1 MPKVDPKGEVANPIR
16 AKLAQELSRPFTVIV
31 SPQPQAAPPPVVNVP
46 LTTTPP
52 SEQSEE
58 VQEPFSTKLAKPKK
72 VLFTVAE
79 QKENDLVVLKIGE
92 TIGAD
97 TLGWSHINRAM
108 WSLLRAA
115 QDQIEKHQRQAP
127 KLIRPSNGNPIELAK
142 FEDSLAEYLLMLFK
156 DTPRQL
162 KKEGF

>member
-16 AKLAQELSRPFTVIV
+16 AKLAQELSRPFTVI
-31 SPQPQAAPPPVVNVP
+31 SSQQPQSAPIAVENVSVAP
-46 LTTTPP
+46 IVP
-52 SEQSEE
+52 SEPDRE
-58 VQEPFSTKLAKPKK
+58 VQEPISTKLAKPKK

-79 QKENDLVVLKIGE
+79 QKENDLVVQMIGE
-92 TIGAD
+92 TIGAE

-108 WSLLRAA
+108 WSLLRHA
-115 QDQIEKHQRQAP
+115 QDQIEKHRRQAP
-127 KLIRPSNGNPIELAK
+127 KLVRPSNGNPIELAK
-142 FEDSLAEYLLMLFK
+142 FEDSLSEYLLMLFK